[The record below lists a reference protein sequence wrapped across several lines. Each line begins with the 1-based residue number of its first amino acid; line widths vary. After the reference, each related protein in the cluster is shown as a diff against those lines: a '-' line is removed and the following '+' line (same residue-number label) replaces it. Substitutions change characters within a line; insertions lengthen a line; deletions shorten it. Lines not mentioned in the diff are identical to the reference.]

1 MKQLIYLLLA
11 LSLSAIPDTG
21 YSQESNTTTF
31 LIVRHAERADDGG
44 ENSEDPR
51 LSDAG
56 LQRAVNLAKI
66 VQVQPVDAV
75 FSTDVN
81 RTRMTVALVAAA
93 NGVDIEY
100 YDWREQEVFLKRI
113 SETHRGKTVLIAG
126 HSNTV
131 DAATNTLLGYNYFTE
146 KLGHD
151 EYDNLLVITSSTFGS
166 GTLIHLKY

>member
-1 MKQLIYLLLA
+1 MKHLILLLLT
-11 LSLSAIPDTG
+11 LSLFATPDPG
-21 YSQESNTTTF
+21 YSQENSTTTF

-44 ENSEDPR
+44 ESMEDPH
-51 LSDAG
+51 LSDTG
-56 LQRAVNLAKI
+56 LQRAVNLAKAL
-66 VQVQPVDAV
+66 QAQPVDAV

-93 NGVDIEY
+93 NGVHVEY
-100 YDWREQEVFLKRI
+100 YDWKEQDAFLERI

-131 DAATNTLLGYNYFTE
+131 DAATNTLLGYRYFTE
-146 KLGHD
+146 KLGHND
-151 EYDNLLVITSSTFGS
+151 YDNLLVITSSTFGS